1 MAGVLDFLFGA
12 GPLKA
17 AAGDTS
23 DDNFKAASNAD
34 AQRNADYAAKR
45 LGKQPAAPAA
55 SSAPKPA
62 PKPITVTKKKPVSVQ
77 QGVGSQLMSTNE

>member
-45 LGKQPAAPAA
+45 LGKQPAATPA
-55 SSAPKPA
+55 APKPA

-77 QGVGSQLMSTNE
+77 QGVGSQLMSSDQ